1 MLRNAFVISL
11 GLLQVA
17 AEKKEAYSVDLK
29 HGGVKSFDGSALMKC
44 VGSSHAATGLRADW
58 QQQLKKVH
66 EDLGPEFIRF
76 HGLFDDD
83 MSAVVPGSRPHRKV
97 PLAKVDQTEL
107 SNCTFITDQDYADPG
122 GPVFKTK
129 SQQECCEACYTKPTG
144 LPDPCVAAVWTP
156 SGDCYFKLATNQP
169 LKKKGSG
176 IASCVTNRPSPKGFQ
191 YSWTNIFKLF
201 DFLRSIGMRPIVE
214 LSFMPSLL
222 ASDPS
227 LTCFWYKGGISPPKD
242 YNVWRDFISQFVT
255 AIIDRYGATE
265 VHQWY
270 FEVWNEPNCGF
281 FYDPK
286 CCGPT
291 CGNKTA
297 YMELFTNTFKAIKSV
312 DPSLRVGGPAS
323 AQLAWLGEFLTN
335 ATLAGT
341 VPDFLSTH
349 LYPTD
354 PYIDHGRD
362 SFSGAIADAASEVAE
377 SARRA
382 GGKVPPLFLTEFNC
396 GLGIECQDAP
406 FAASF
411 VAHHA
416 KLSQGMRESVP
427 IQSFWTFSD
436 IFEEQGQMAS
446 EFSQAFG
453 MQTISGIAKPVYR
466 SFQLLRRLHGESVD
480 VKVDSASLDT
490 SIDVVVTKQDS
501 VGTVSVEAL
510 VTNHPNMSQSTRAV
524 NTMHT
529 HGLKHHPEVSSED
542 QAPTHVALSFKGLP
556 EDIMSF
562 NVTERRIDDAHS
574 NAVVHYM
581 KLGAPDQPS
590 KAVIEKLH
598 RESELAAT
606 SAPAVKQ
613 QDGSLRLTLDMPPY
627 SVVSISFTYPNQ
639 ALSFV

>member
-281 FYDPK
+281 FYEAK

-312 DPSLRVGGPAS
+312 DPALRVGGPAT
-323 AQLAWLGEFLTN
+323 AQLAWLGEFLVN
-335 ATLAGT
+335 ATKQGT
-341 VPDFLSTH
+341 VPDFISTH

-354 PYIDHGRD
+354 PFIDQGRD
-362 SFSGAIADAASEVAE
+362 GFAGAIADAAIEVADA
-377 SARRA
+377 ARRT

-396 GLGIECQDAP
+396 GLGIECADAP
-406 FAASF
+406 FSASF

-416 KLSQGMRESVP
+416 KMSQAMREAVP

-436 IFEEQGQMAS
+436 IFEEQGQMPS

-466 SFQLLRRLHGESVD
+466 AFQLLRRLHDKSVD
-480 VKVDSASLDT
+480 VKVESASLDT
-490 SIDVVVTKQDS
+490 SIDVVVTKKDTA
-501 VGTVSVEAL
+501 GTVSVEAL
-510 VTNHPNMSQSTRAV
+510 VTNHPNMSHSTRAV

-529 HGLKHHPEVSSED
+529 HGLKHHPEVRSGD

-556 EDIMSF
+556 GDMTSL
-562 NVTERRIDDAHS
+562 NVTERRVDYANS
-574 NAVVHYM
+574 NAVVLYM
-581 KLGAPDQPS
+581 KLDAPDQPTRT
-590 KAVIEKLH
+590 VIERLH
-598 RESELAAT
+598 HESELGESSAT
-606 SAPAVKQ
+606 VTKK
-613 QDGSLRLTLDMPPY
+613 QDGSWRLTLDMPPY
-627 SVVSISFTYPNQ
+627 SVASVSFTYTSQ
-639 ALSFV
+639 FLSFV